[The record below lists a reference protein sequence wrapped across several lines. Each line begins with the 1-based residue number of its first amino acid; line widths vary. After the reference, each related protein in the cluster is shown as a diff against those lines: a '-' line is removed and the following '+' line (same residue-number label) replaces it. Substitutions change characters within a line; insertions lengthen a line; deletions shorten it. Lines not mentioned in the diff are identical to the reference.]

1 MPNPPRWAGLTDQL
15 NRLVNDLTAIS
26 VRIQEGD
33 VESGAVK
40 TTARAVVAQ
49 RTEVESLRRELSG
62 SPEWA
67 AHVTTLRETSTALDA
82 CRKRL
87 DTLRG
92 LLTDAE
98 SGRRMSK
105 RQRDEFGDAVNE
117 CTDAIDRL
125 HDHVTAVTELNQ
137 RSRPQAAQRSRPV
150 IRQQIR

>member
-1 MPNPPRWAGLTDQL
+1 VPNPPRWAGLTDQL
-15 NRLVNDLTAIS
+15 NRLVGVLTAIS

-33 VESGAVK
+33 VEAGGVR

-49 RTEVESLRRELSG
+49 RTEVESLRRELSR

-67 AHVTTLRETSTALDA
+67 AHVTTLRETSAALDT

-87 DTLRG
+87 DTLHG
-92 LLTDAE
+92 LLTDVE

-105 RQRDEFGDAVNE
+105 RQRDDFGDAVNE

-125 HDHVTAVTELNQ
+125 HDHVITVTELHQ
-137 RSRPQAAQRSRPV
+137 RSRPQAAQQSRPV
-150 IRQQIR
+150 IRQRIR